1 MERKFF
7 SKLTIIVAVLI
18 GVCFMGSAYAVK
30 QMTADDFITDCGNH
44 IKGISLGEAKKYHE
58 MSEYVFL
65 DVRTEKEFKRG
76 SIPNAILVQRGLLEF
91 KVAKKIPDKNAKI
104 IVYCKSGKRSHLS
117 ACTLTKMGYK
127 NVVSMSGGW
136 KAWVKAGY
144 PVG

>member
-7 SKLTIIVAVLI
+7 RKLTVILIVLI

-30 QMTADDFITDCGNH
+30 QMTADDFIADCGNH
-44 IKGISLGEAKKYHE
+44 IKGINLEEAKKYHE
-58 MSEYVFL
+58 VGEYVFL
-65 DVRTEKEFKRG
+65 DCRTEKEFKRG

-104 IVYCKSGKRSHLS
+104 IVYCKSGKRSSLS
-117 ACTLTKMGYK
+117 VCTLTKMGYK
-127 NVVSMSGGW
+127 NVLSMSGGW

-144 PVG
+144 PIS